1 MASSSTTRPW
11 RNAVDVPIVPYN
23 SPVSSGSDIHPDLY
37 RRLIAMDNID
47 DIKDSTGDLVRLQQ
61 LVGIS

>member
-1 MASSSTTRPW
+1 M
-11 RNAVDVPIVPYN
+11 PIVPYN